1 MCWQVHACASDTRH
15 VKVFVSAENTL
26 LLFYLE
32 LDFANKFDLSSY
44 LQNHPLIIKIILKFN
59 LSALK

>member
-1 MCWQVHACASDTRH
+1 MHWQVHVCASDTHH

-32 LDFANKFDLSSY
+32 LDFANKFDLSS
-44 LQNHPLIIKIILKFN
+44 LFSKSPIIKIILKFK
-59 LSALK
+59 LQL